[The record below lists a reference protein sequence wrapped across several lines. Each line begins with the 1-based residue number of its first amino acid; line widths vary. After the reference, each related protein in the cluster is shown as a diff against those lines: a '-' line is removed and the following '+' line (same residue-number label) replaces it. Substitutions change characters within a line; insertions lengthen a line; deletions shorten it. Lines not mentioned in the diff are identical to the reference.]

1 MTKLNTREFEED
13 EMKKGLTLILAL
25 VMALSL
31 LTACGGSNEESSSG
45 DTSGDTSTEQST
57 DSSSSGLTVD
67 DSFGNADTAEY
78 KWKIAIDNNVGT
90 NQYDA
95 AVKFAEKLAE
105 LSDGNI
111 YTEIYAGQQLG
122 AGTEV
127 LEGLSFGM
135 QQVCIQAVAAL
146 APFSDYANIDAVPY
160 IFSGYDH
167 SLAVWSGELGE
178 EMKEYIGEEGG
189 FKVMGHM
196 YRGARI
202 TTSTKKMETL
212 ADFKGF
218 KLRVPNI
225 EVYIKT
231 WDWIDAA
238 PTPLSISE
246 TFTAI
251 QQGTVEGQENPI
263 QECVSNGFYDVC
275 PYFIKTNH
283 VYSYDMFVMDRAY
296 FESLP
301 EDVQAMVEEAS
312 TYASDWRNS
321 VMVESEAEYEKKLTE
336 ENGVEF
342 IELTPEA
349 HAEFMAA
356 YDGFVDE
363 VFPYLTDW
371 VADIKAADVN

>member
-1 MTKLNTREFEED
+1 
-13 EMKKGLTLILAL
+13 MKRTLTLILTFAL
-25 VMALSL
+25 VLGC
-31 LTACGGSNEESSSG
+31 LTGCSGGGDGGDTPKTPADSGANQADGGSA
-45 DTSGDTSTEQST
+45 
-57 DSSSSGLTVD
+57 TVND
-67 DSFGNADTAEY
+67 AFGNADTAEY
-78 KWKIAIDNNVGT
+78 KWKVAIDNNVGT

-95 AVKFAEKLAE
+95 AVKFCEKLAE
-105 LSDGNI
+105 LSGGNI

-127 LEGLSFGM
+127 LEGLGMGM

-146 APFSDYANIDAVPY
+146 APFCDYANVDAVPF

-178 EMKEYIGEEGG
+178 MMKEYIGEQGN

-202 TTSTKKMETL
+202 VTATSKMEKL
-212 ADFKGF
+212 EDFKGF

-231 WDWIDAA
+231 WEQINAA
-238 PTPLSISE
+238 PTPLGISE

-251 QQGTVEGQENPI
+251 QQHTVEGQENPI
-263 QECVSNGFYDVC
+263 TECVSNGFYDVC

-283 VYSYDMFVMDRAY
+283 VYSYDMFVMDRSY
-296 FESLP
+296 FSGLP
-301 EDVQAMVEEAS
+301 EDVQGWVEEAS
-312 TYASDWRNS
+312 VYASDWRND
-321 VMVESEAEYEKKLTE
+321 VMVESEAEQEADLVSR
-336 ENGVEF
+336 GIEF
-342 IELTPEA
+342 VELTDEA
-349 HAEFMAA
+349 RAEFMGA
-356 YDGFVDE
+356 YDGFVED

-371 VADIKAADVN
+371 VDQIKAADVG

>member
-1 MTKLNTREFEED
+1 
-13 EMKKGLTLILAL
+13 MKRITSLILAL
-25 VMALSL
+25 LMTATL
-31 LTACGGSNEESSSG
+31 LAGCGG
-45 DTSGDTSTEQST
+45 DTGTTTNDGETTGTETST
-57 DSSSSGLTVD
+57 GGATVN

-78 KWKIAIDNNVGT
+78 KWKVAIDNNVGT

-95 AVKFAEKLAE
+95 AVKFCEKLAE

-122 AGTEV
+122 AGTTV
-127 LEGLSFGM
+127 LEGLGLGM

-146 APFSDYANIDAVPY
+146 APFSEYGNIDALPY

-167 SLAVWSGELGE
+167 SLAVWSGELGDM
-178 EMKEYIGEEGG
+178 MKESIGEQGN
-189 FKVMGHM
+189 FQIMGHM

-202 TTSTKKMETL
+202 VTATKPMYTV
-212 ADFKGF
+212 ADFEGF

-231 WDWIDAA
+231 WEQINAV
-238 PTPLSISE
+238 PTPLSISD

-263 QECVSNGFYDVC
+263 TECVSNGFGDVC

-283 VYSYDMFVMDRAY
+283 VYSYDMFVMDRTY
-296 FESLP
+296 FQSLP
-301 EDVQAMVEEAS
+301 EEVQAWVDEAS
-312 TYASDWRNS
+312 DYASDWRNS
-321 VMVESEAEYEKKLTE
+321 VMIESEAEQQADLEAK
-336 ENGVEF
+336 GVEF

-349 HAEFMAA
+349 MQEFMDA

-363 VFPYLTDW
+363 VFPYLVDW
-371 VADIKAADVN
+371 VDQIKAADVQ